1 MVSRVQELEELA
13 AAQVSSGQ
21 SDPTAAAVDGPAND
35 EALKTLQAEYDAYK
49 VAQNERFTSSVSR
62 VNAAN
67 VSRAFVTPMLIDADD
82 SRRKSFSVTLE
93 N

>member
-1 MVSRVQELEELA
+1 MASRVQELEELA
-13 AAQVSSGQ
+13 STQITSGQ
-21 SDPTAAAVDGPAND
+21 SDPSAAVVDSAAND

-49 VAQNERFTSSVSR
+49 VAQNERFATSVSR

-67 VSRAFVTPMLIDADD
+67 VSRAFGAAMPNVSHIF
-82 SRRKSFSVTLE
+82 RRKSFSGTLE

>member
-1 MVSRVQELEELA
+1 MASRIQELEELA
-13 AAQVSSGQ
+13 AAQVSTGQ
-21 SDPTAAAVDGPAND
+21 SDPTAAVTDGPAND

-67 VSRAFVTPMLIDADD
+67 VSRPFVAPVTIGANAPC
-82 SRRKSFSVTLE
+82 RKNFSVTLE

>member
-1 MVSRVQELEELA
+1 MASRIQELEDFA
-13 AAQVSSGQ
+13 AAQAKSGQ
-21 SDPTAAAVDGPAND
+21 MEPSAAAADGPAND

-67 VSRAFVTPMLIDADD
+67 VSRID
-82 SRRKSFSVTLE
+82 V
-93 N
+93 